1 VRGLG
6 VTSAGRSDAL
16 PTVPAIA
23 EFVPGYEATSF
34 FGIGAPRGTPGEIVE
49 LLNVEIRA
57 ALRDAKIKARITDLG
72 ATVFETTPLE
82 FGRYLADETEKW
94 GRVVRFAAIKA
105 E

>member
-1 VRGLG
+1 M
-6 VTSAGRSDAL
+6 
-16 PTVPAIA
+16 VPAIA

-34 FGIGAPRGTPGEIVE
+34 FGIGAPRGTPAEIVG
-49 LLNVEIRA
+49 LLNAEISA
-57 ALRDAKIKARITDLG
+57 ALRDAKTRERITDLG

-94 GRVVRFAAIKA
+94 RKVVRFAGIKV